1 VSRRVRHSVSL
12 CLLVTWCVSSL
23 MAMVWHPHDHTHAHC
38 CQGDDC
44 QKPTSSS
51 AKIVHRHTH
60 SHACGHS
67 HSHHAH
73 QHSHH
78 HSDEQSENNPED
90 DSAPHSPENCPSC
103 QLLAI
108 SVVVP
113 LRVEV
118 PQFDSPAVCNP
129 VARQSL
135 IDRDQPTTLQL
146 RGPPVAL
153 KS

>member
-1 VSRRVRHSVSL
+1 MSRRVRHSVAL

-23 MAMVWHPHDHTHAHC
+23 MAMVWHPHDHTHAQC

-44 QKPTSSS
+44 QKPASSS
-51 AKIVHRHTH
+51 ARIVHRHTH

-67 HSHHAH
+67 HSHHG
-73 QHSHH
+73 HH
-78 HSDEQSENNPED
+78 HAHEPTEKKPEE
-90 DSAPHSPENCPSC
+90 DSGPHSPETCPSC

-113 LRVEV
+113 HRVEV
-118 PQFDSPAVCNP
+118 PQFDSLVVSTHA
-129 VARQSL
+129 ARQSL

-146 RGPPVAL
+146 RGPPVTL
-153 KS
+153 MS